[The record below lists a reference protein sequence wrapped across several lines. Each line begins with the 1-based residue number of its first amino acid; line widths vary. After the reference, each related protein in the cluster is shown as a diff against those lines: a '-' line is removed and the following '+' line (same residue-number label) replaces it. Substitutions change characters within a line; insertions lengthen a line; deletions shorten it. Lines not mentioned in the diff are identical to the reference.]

1 MRMDAS
7 DAEPRQEEAALSDPP
22 PSEPALPRARAWARG
37 SNHVGM
43 RQFNERVVLQAI
55 RVHGS
60 CSKAEIARSTH
71 LTAQTVQQIIGR
83 LEADGLVVKRGRV
96 RGRIGQPSVPMALNA
111 DGAYAIGL
119 TIGRRNAEVLLV
131 DFCAKVRRRLNVE
144 YTFPDP
150 ATLFE
155 RIGEMV
161 SSLLDDLGPA
171 QSQLLCGIGVA
182 APLSLEAW
190 QGLLGFE
197 SQARSWQGIDI
208 RARVEQMFGMPVRF
222 IKDTSAA
229 CVAEL
234 VIGRGHDT
242 RDFLY
247 LFMDTFIGGGLV
259 LNNQLQVG
267 LHGNAGAVG
276 SLPVRLAVP
285 GQQERPEQ
293 LLGVASLHQLQAAYR
308 EAGLDPLAWR
318 DQRALQAPW
327 REHTLRWI
335 DSAAGAIALAIH
347 NVICLLDIDNVIMD
361 GSFSEPLRD
370 ALLARLPE
378 AMDGYDWQGVVRPR
392 IHPGAVGADARA
404 LGAAL
409 LPLYAEFMPSPELF
423 LKALR

>member
-1 MRMDAS
+1 MNTAS
-7 DAEPRQEEAALSDPP
+7 SGEARSRDEAARADTV
-22 PSEPALPRARAWARG
+22 APRARAWARG

-55 RVHGS
+55 RVQGS
-60 CSKAEIARSTH
+60 CSKAEIARRTH

-83 LEADGLVVKRGRV
+83 LEADGLVVKQGRV

-144 YTFPDP
+144 YAFPDP
-150 ATLFE
+150 DTLFQ
-155 RIGEMV
+155 RIEDMV
-161 SSLLDDLGPA
+161 SGLLDELGPV

-197 SQARSWQGIDI
+197 SQARAWQGIDI

-234 VIGRGHDT
+234 VVGRGHDT

-259 LNNQLQVG
+259 LNNQLHVG

-276 SLPVRLAVP
+276 SLPLRLAVP
-285 GQQERPEQ
+285 GQSERPAQ
-293 LLGVASLHQLQAAYR
+293 LLGVASMHQLQAAYR
-308 EAGLDPLAWR
+308 QAGLDPLAWR

-327 REHTLRWI
+327 HEHTQRWME
-335 DSAAGAIALAIH
+335 SAADAIALAIH
-347 NVICLLDIDNVIMD
+347 NVSCLLDIDNVIMD

-370 ALLARLPE
+370 ALLARLPG

-392 IHPGAVGADARA
+392 IHAGAVGADARA

>member
-1 MRMDAS
+1 MRMESSS
-7 DAEPRQEEAALSDPP
+7 DEPRRDEAPP
-22 PSEPALPRARAWARG
+22 GNEAPVRTRAWARG

-55 RVHGS
+55 RVQGS
-60 CSKAEIARSTH
+60 CSKAEIARRTH

-83 LEADGLVVKRGRV
+83 LEADGLVLKQGRV
-96 RGRIGQPSVPMALNA
+96 RGRIGQPSVPMALNP

-144 YTFPDP
+144 YAFPDP
-150 ATLFE
+150 QTLFA
-155 RIGEMV
+155 RIEEMV
-161 SSLLDDLGPA
+161 ASLLEDLGPA

-197 SQARSWQGIDI
+197 SQARAWQGVDI

-234 VIGRGHDT
+234 VVGRGHDT

-259 LNNQLQVG
+259 LNNQLHVG

-276 SLPVRLAVP
+276 SLPVRLALS
-285 GQQERPEQ
+285 GQRERPEQ

-308 EAGLDPLAWR
+308 EAGLEPLAWR
-318 DQRALQAPW
+318 DQRALAAPW
-327 REHTLRWI
+327 REHTLRWME
-335 DSAAGAIALAIH
+335 SAAAAIALAIH
-347 NVICLLDIDNVIMD
+347 NVSCLLDIDHVIMD
-361 GSFSEPLRD
+361 GCFSADLRD
-370 ALLARLPE
+370 ALLQRLPQ
-378 AMDGYDWQGVVRPR
+378 AMDAYDWQGVVRPR
-392 IHPGAVGADARA
+392 IHAGAVGADARA